1 MKKFIVFVLIAIAI
15 QIVIAQTGML
25 NFKQDL
31 GGTAG
36 GGSQVPVDGGLATML
51 IGSGLYI
58 YNRIIKG

>member
-25 NFKQDL
+25 NFQQDL
-31 GGTAG
+31 AG
-36 GGSQVPVDGGLATML
+36 NAQSGSFVPVDGGLATML

>member
-25 NFKQDL
+25 NFQQDL
-31 GGTAG
+31 AG
-36 GGSQVPVDGGLATML
+36 NAQSGNYVPVDSGLATML

>member
-25 NFKQDL
+25 NFQQDL
-31 GGTAG
+31 AGTSG
-36 GGSQVPVDGGLATML
+36 GGSMVPVDGGLATML